1 MVRVVSC
8 RFTRLS
14 CSEDDHPLF
23 RRYYARSN
31 RERGVKLLR
40 CFPHCCPEHVQR
52 CYCGTSIHVQLTF
65 AAELPAASQANLFVC
80 ARFEPSRVVPL
91 WPAQIAATPGFE
103 GEDEPNQESERKL
116 QPGEVV
122 PLPSSL
128 VATGKRQA
136 KQTQWIRADRE
147 GEVKQ
152 KALPKNAALYVLN
165 NHRFPKWL
173 YSYDSSITRTQ
184 REMTHHLVVYVFQL
198 RGTSSQPGEVDATV
212 LARHESPGFSL
223 ISYRRSGNNSR
234 DAGCDLPALETASD
248 SAFAAVAADTPDVAA
263 STSGDMEIDSCGR
276 QPAGPLPDPSSFNLE
291 SKVEDAPEDQ
301 RACATTQ
308 AGNANHNADSM
319 DSDLVF
325 WVYDARARHSG
336 LVEKAKH
343 LAILWRFLS
352 CVSLSDV
359 GVTGGSLD
367 GQIRSH
373 WRRAAGALRASP
385 GSRTPQLE
393 GVMSSFLLG
402 LCRSTPPFPHE
413 QWPSREQTVTQ
424 SAVHLLLRALSS
436 RATQYALQSAFAVGS
451 ERIVDKQELR
461 QRFIALVLDLYDV
474 LGDVLQLGSPVETVE
489 GLFRA
494 FGAQVQEIMFVRD
507 TNQSE
512 SPSGGSSGLDTSWS
526 RRWLL
531 EPGSIHVASIPQEP
545 SLSAEPSLVE
555 LSRWIHELACID
567 IAVQDGGSRLSVRSV
582 LPMVNGVEPT
592 DLVLDGRLRGFRATP
607 GGISARLPTSGGWS
621 IGDYAAR
628 FSHRTHTLEVDLY
641 ACRQSSLDTH
651 SSGRTRGGHDRSKRS
666 LGTVAQRV
674 SMTFVLEEHLDERG
688 SSTSVDPRDRFLFFR
703 GVVAHAVHDDTRP
716 QSPWSPQPKLAGL
729 SVESRSVVFRELQWV
744 PQLEV
749 QGGYVAVPP

>member
-1 MVRVVSC
+1 
-8 RFTRLS
+8 
-14 CSEDDHPLF
+14 
-23 RRYYARSN
+23 
-31 RERGVKLLR
+31 
-40 CFPHCCPEHVQR
+40 
-52 CYCGTSIHVQLTF
+52 
-65 AAELPAASQANLFVC
+65 
-80 ARFEPSRVVPL
+80 
-91 WPAQIAATPGFE
+91 
-103 GEDEPNQESERKL
+103 
-116 QPGEVV
+116 
-122 PLPSSL
+122 
-128 VATGKRQA
+128 
-136 KQTQWIRADRE
+136 
-147 GEVKQ
+147 
-152 KALPKNAALYVLN
+152 
-165 NHRFPKWL
+165 
-173 YSYDSSITRTQ
+173 
-184 REMTHHLVVYVFQL
+184 
-198 RGTSSQPGEVDATV
+198 
-212 LARHESPGFSL
+212 
-223 ISYRRSGNNSR
+223 
-234 DAGCDLPALETASD
+234 
-248 SAFAAVAADTPDVAA
+248 
-263 STSGDMEIDSCGR
+263 
-276 QPAGPLPDPSSFNLE
+276 
-291 SKVEDAPEDQ
+291 
-301 RACATTQ
+301 
-308 AGNANHNADSM
+308 
-319 DSDLVF
+319 
-325 WVYDARARHSG
+325 
-336 LVEKAKH
+336 
-343 LAILWRFLS
+343 
-352 CVSLSDV
+352 
-359 GVTGGSLD
+359 
-367 GQIRSH
+367 
-373 WRRAAGALRASP
+373 
-385 GSRTPQLE
+385 
-393 GVMSSFLLG
+393 MSSFLLG

-474 LGDVLQLGSPVETVE
+474 LGDVLQLGSPGGDRIALPALVDEVLSVIYSRPRFTALRVEVSTLLMGQTPSNSQVETVE

-729 SVESRSVVFRELQWV
+729 SVESRSVVFRELQWA

>member
-31 RERGVKLLR
+31 RERGVK
-40 CFPHCCPEHVQR
+40 
-52 CYCGTSIHVQLTF
+52 
-65 AAELPAASQANLFVC
+65 
-80 ARFEPSRVVPL
+80 
-91 WPAQIAATPGFE
+91 IAATPGFE
-103 GEDEPNQESERKL
+103 GEDEPKQESERKL

-128 VATGKRQA
+128 VAAGKRQA

-248 SAFAAVAADTPDVAA
+248 SAFAAVAADTPDIAA

-276 QPAGPLPDPSSFNLE
+276 QTAGPPPDPSSFNLE
-291 SKVEDAPEDQ
+291 SKVEEDAPEDQ

-359 GVTGGSLD
+359 GVTGGSLG

-474 LGDVLQLGSPVETVE
+474 LGDVLQLGSPGGDRTALPALVDEVLSVIYSRPRFTALRVEVSTLLMGQTPSNSQVETVE

-607 GGISARLPTSGGWS
+607 GGISARLQTSGGWS

-628 FSHRTHTLEVDLY
+628 FSDRTHTLEVDLY

-666 LGTVAQRV
+666 LGTVVQRV

-688 SSTSVDPRDRFLFFR
+688 SSASVDPRDRFLFFR

-729 SVESRSVVFRELQWV
+729 SVESRSVVFRELQWA